1 MSDAQSMY
9 PASSGAATRRL
20 AEMRKRL
27 APGPLEAFRAFNE
40 AGDDGVARKSRAARS
55 CARARSGP
63 GEKTAGIQNFS
74 RVSEQPA
81 GILAPRASVR
91 AHGRAAP
98 P

>member
-1 MSDAQSMY
+1 VSDAQSMY

-63 GEKTAGIQNFS
+63 GGKIGGIQNFFP
-74 RVSEQPA
+74 RFVEPA